1 MARSR
6 KTIASG
12 IFFGIGIVSLVL
24 TNDSRLWCLL
34 VSVISFVIAELL
46 RETTGYYG
54 K

>member
-12 IFFGIGIVSLVL
+12 IFFGIGIISLVL
-24 TNDSRLWCLL
+24 TKDSRLWCLII
-34 VSVISFVIAELL
+34 SVISFILAELL
-46 RETTGYYG
+46 RETGNG

>member
-12 IFFGIGIVSLVL
+12 IFFGIGIISLLL
-24 TNDSRLWCLL
+24 TTDDRLWCLL
-34 VSVISFVIAELL
+34 VAVISFVIAELL
-46 RETTGYYG
+46 RETTGCYG